1 MENNCNII
9 KDLIPLY
16 AEGLASED
24 SAKLVEAHVTDCED
38 CAAELEKVKTDA
50 AAVPELT
57 DSAAPLKVVN
67 KALRQ
72 RRARIAALCALGV
85 FLVLTVLFS
94 ASVRRNYIPYSVSGS
109 DSDTGTGNVI
119 SVEQLSDGALR
130 IEISEDATR
139 YDIEYMPSDDDPA
152 GVKNDAV
159 VYAWST
165 TFGTLTGDH
174 VEDVY
179 ISADKGITTV
189 DYCDCANGGEL
200 IRVFG
205 EDRGGGGIVLKRL
218 VLGYYA
224 ILSAIS
230 LAVFGLLW
238 LILRKRRAGKVMRY
252 LFFLP
257 ASYLLAHL
265 LIMGKDA
272 MTYAAAESFGFIA
285 AAFAAIYAIIVIL
298 LRWRDDTR
306 KVNTVI

>member
-24 SAKLVEAHVTDCED
+24 SAKLVEAHVAGCAD

-50 AAVPELT
+50 AAAPEIA
-57 DSAAPLKVVN
+57 DSAVPLKVVN

-109 DSDTGTGNVI
+109 DTDPEAGNVI
-119 SVEQLSDGALR
+119 SVEQLPDGALH
-130 IEISEDATR
+130 IEVSEEATR

-152 GVKNDAV
+152 GAKTDAV

-165 TFGTLTGDH
+165 IFGTLTGDQ
-174 VEDVY
+174 D
-179 ISADKGITTV
+179 
-189 DYCDCANGGEL
+189 
-200 IRVFG
+200 
-205 EDRGGGGIVLKRL
+205 GGGIVLKRL

-238 LILRKRRAGKVMRY
+238 LILRKKRAGKVMRY
-252 LFFLP
+252 LFFMP
-257 ASYLLAHL
+257 ASYLLAHF

-285 AAFAAIYAIIVIL
+285 AAFAAIYAIIVIS
-298 LRWRDDTR
+298 LRMRDDAR
-306 KVNTVI
+306 EAQ

>member
-24 SAKLVEAHVTDCED
+24 SAKLVETHVAGCAD

-50 AAVPELT
+50 AAAPEIA
-57 DSAAPLKVVN
+57 DSAVPLKVVN

-109 DSDTGTGNVI
+109 DTDPEAGNVI
-119 SVEQLSDGALR
+119 SVEQLPDGALH
-130 IEISEDATR
+130 IEVSEEATR
-139 YDIEYMPSDDDPA
+139 YDIEYMSSDDDPA
-152 GVKNDAV
+152 GAKTDAV

-165 TFGTLTGDH
+165 KFGTLTGDQ
-174 VEDVY
+174 VEDIY
-179 ISADKGITTV
+179 ISADKGVTTV
-189 DYCDCANGGEL
+189 DFCDCANGGEL
-200 IRVFG
+200 IRVYG
-205 EDRGGGGIVLKRL
+205 EDRDGGGIVLKRL

-238 LILRKRRAGKVMRY
+238 LILRKKRAGKVMRY
-252 LFFLP
+252 LFFMP
-257 ASYLLAHL
+257 ASYLLAHF

-285 AAFAAIYAIIVIL
+285 AAFAAIYAIIVIS
-298 LRWRDDTR
+298 LRMRDDAR
-306 KVNTVI
+306 EAQ